1 MNLRH
6 SRARVRVPRALAVL
20 VAVVGL
26 VVPMAQGAS
35 ALVPTTFD
43 KPMWGVDGRV
53 RKIVQTDT
61 AIYLGGSFNNL
72 LGPNG
77 EVLPRSNA
85 AALDPVTG
93 EPLPFA
99 PNPNNAVWAMALSPD
114 GSSLYLGGD
123 FTKVAGVNR
132 KRLAKVNTTT
142 GAVSTWRVDANS
154 QVQAIATRHDTVY
167 VGGEFTLLGTT
178 PRTRLAALDA
188 ATGAVSTTWLASAD
202 AMVHDLEFS
211 VDGSRLFAGGLFTSV
226 SGSLGNTQRR
236 LTSLNPVTGTF
247 QPWASHPGYEVF
259 DVEATRTQ
267 VFAAAGGSGGH
278 TMGYDGSTGALQWSA
293 FSDGDAVGVELQ
305 NGVLYAGGHFT
316 KWNGL
321 AASHLIALNP
331 ATGAKLTWTVKI
343 NTALGIHSMDSHDGH
358 LAIGGD
364 FTKVNSLARM
374 RIARFTEPAD
384 GDPPTAPGEP
394 TGVSNTPTSIDLT
407 WAGSTDN
414 AAATILYRVYRD
426 GGPAPVGQTSG
437 QSGDPV
443 TFTDTGLIPG
453 TTHTYDVLADDGAS
467 VSDPSPTSL
476 PITVQEAPVPVL
488 VSLRALDSDTNGRV
502 DTVTAQFSDPVS
514 CTDPCLTPWTLS
526 GFPAGTALSSVSVA
540 GDTATL
546 SLSEGTSVAQ
556 KTDVGSA
563 TVRLTA
569 DPAGIVGSSGN
580 PSSFAATSPADGMD
594 PVPVSMSSTNGGTLP
609 GVMEPGDTFTV
620 TFSEP
625 INPASV
631 IAANVKQVDPVGP
644 GNDFEN
650 IVGLGDAGIDLGTDE
665 AVLPDG
671 GTIVYQSST
680 LTMSNSNKT
689 ITSTIVG
696 LCTGTACGL
705 TGTPVQPTTVTMRPE
720 PFLRDVVGNG
730 ASGVLTAPVTL
741 Y

>member
-6 SRARVRVPRALAVL
+6 SRMRVRVPRTLAVF

-26 VVPMAQGAS
+26 VVPMAQSAS
-35 ALVPTTFD
+35 ALVPTAFD
-43 KPMWGVDGRV
+43 KAMWGVDGRV

-61 AIYLGGSFNNL
+61 AIYLGGTFSNL

-77 EVLPRSNA
+77 EIVPRTNL

-93 EPLPFA
+93 APLPFA
-99 PNPNNAVWAMALSPD
+99 PNPNSAIWALALSPD

-123 FTKVAGVNR
+123 FTKVNGVNR
-132 KRLAKVNTTT
+132 KRLAKVDATT
-142 GAVSTWRVDANS
+142 GALASWRVDANN
-154 QVQAIATRHDTVY
+154 QVQAIATRDDLVY
-167 VGGEFTLLGTT
+167 VGGEFSLLGTT

-188 ATGAVSTTWLASAD
+188 TTGAVSTTWLASAD
-202 AMVHDLEFS
+202 AMVHDLQFS
-211 VDGSRLFAGGLFTSV
+211 IDGSRLFAGGLFTSV
-226 SGSLGNTQRR
+226 SGSLGFTQRR
-236 LTSLNPVTGTF
+236 LTSLDPITGAL

-278 TMGYDGSTGALQWSA
+278 TMGYDGATGALQWSA
-293 FSDGDAVGVELQ
+293 FSDGDAVGAKLQ
-305 NGVLYAGGHFT
+305 NGVLYVGGHFT
-316 KWNGL
+316 KWNGV

-331 ATGAKLTWTVKI
+331 ATGAKLAWTVKI

-364 FTKVNSLARM
+364 FTKVNLLLSNHF
-374 RIARFTEPAD
+374 ARFSEPAD
-384 GDPPTAPGEP
+384 GEPPTAPGEP
-394 TGVSNTPTSIDLT
+394 TGVSNTPNSIDLT

-426 GGPAPVGQTSG
+426 GIPAPVGQASG
-437 QSGDPV
+437 PSGSPV
-443 TFTDTGLIPG
+443 TFRDNGLVPG
-453 TTHTYDVLADDGAS
+453 STHTYQVLADDGVS
-467 VSDPSPTSL
+467 VSEPSPVSQ
-476 PITVQEAPVPVL
+476 PITVQEALVPVL
-488 VSLRALDSDTNGRV
+488 VALTMLDTDANGRV
-502 DTVTAQFSDPVS
+502 DTVTAQFSDPVT
-514 CTDPCLTPWTLS
+514 CAAPCLTPWTLTN
-526 GFPAGTALSSVSVA
+526 FPAGTSLASVSVS

-546 SLSEGTSVAQ
+546 SLTEGVSVAQ

-569 DPAGIVGSSGN
+569 DPNGIFGATAT
-580 PSSFAATSPADGMD
+580 PSSFPATSPSDGMS
-594 PVPVSMSSTNGGTLP
+594 PVPVSMSSTNGGTQP
-609 GVMEPGDTFTV
+609 GIMEPGDTFTV

-650 IVGLGDAGIDLGTDE
+650 IVGLGDSGMDLGTDD

-705 TGTPVQPTTVTMRPE
+705 AGTPVQPTTVTMRPE
-720 PFLRDVVGNG
+720 PFLRDAVGNG
-730 ASGVLTAPVTL
+730 AGGVLTAPVTL

>member
-1 MNLRH
+1 MCIRD
-6 SRARVRVPRALAVL
+6 S
-20 VAVVGL
+20 
-26 VVPMAQGAS
+26 
-35 ALVPTTFD
+35 D

-132 KRLAKVNTTT
+132 KRLAKVNATT

-247 QPWASHPGYEVF
+247 QPWTSHPGYEVF

-331 ATGAKLTWTVKI
+331 AMRRHRPQVDELGRQLELSTRTVH
-343 NTALGIHSMDSHDGH
+343 TAEMLLRQSRVSVPTVSAACTPRSRSKPVRLRIWWPQHS
-358 LAIGGD
+358 A
-364 FTKVNSLARM
+364 
-374 RIARFTEPAD
+374 
-384 GDPPTAPGEP
+384 TA
-394 TGVSNTPTSIDLT
+394 
-407 WAGSTDN
+407 
-414 AAATILYRVYRD
+414 
-426 GGPAPVGQTSG
+426 
-437 QSGDPV
+437 
-443 TFTDTGLIPG
+443 
-453 TTHTYDVLADDGAS
+453 AS
-467 VSDPSPTSL
+467 V
-476 PITVQEAPVPVL
+476 
-488 VSLRALDSDTNGRV
+488 
-502 DTVTAQFSDPVS
+502 
-514 CTDPCLTPWTLS
+514 
-526 GFPAGTALSSVSVA
+526 
-540 GDTATL
+540 
-546 SLSEGTSVAQ
+546 
-556 KTDVGSA
+556 
-563 TVRLTA
+563 
-569 DPAGIVGSSGN
+569 
-580 PSSFAATSPADGMD
+580 
-594 PVPVSMSSTNGGTLP
+594 
-609 GVMEPGDTFTV
+609 
-620 TFSEP
+620 
-625 INPASV
+625 
-631 IAANVKQVDPVGP
+631 
-644 GNDFEN
+644 
-650 IVGLGDAGIDLGTDE
+650 
-665 AVLPDG
+665 
-671 GTIVYQSST
+671 
-680 LTMSNSNKT
+680 
-689 ITSTIVG
+689 
-696 LCTGTACGL
+696 
-705 TGTPVQPTTVTMRPE
+705 
-720 PFLRDVVGNG
+720 
-730 ASGVLTAPVTL
+730 
-741 Y
+741 